1 MDIYRVKQEMGHASV
16 TTTEVYAQFSLRRLT
31 MDFPNII
38 EKSQQSDS
46 WKNGH
51 EIDGHNGTFTVGRP
65 VAF

>member
-51 EIDGHNGTFTVGRP
+51 EIDGYNGTFTVGRP